1 MMIRMLVLLG
11 TVMIPAVPKASARVP
26 SDATILGT
34 LAASDAN
41 EIEEAKL
48 GSSKAKALEVKDYA
62 DVLVRD
68 TERLRQEA
76 VVLATRLAIT
86 PVVDTSGAASHRD
99 LMTKLNA
106 LAGVA
111 FDHAFVQAMVDA
123 HKAALAKLSGSFLP
137 AASNPQLKA
146 YIRKLIPTVRD
157 HETMGERWLSTHK

>member
-1 MMIRMLVLLG
+1 MFIRMLLVLG
-11 TVMIPAVPKASARVP
+11 AVMIPVVPISPARVP
-26 SDATILGT
+26 TDATILGT

-41 EIEEAKL
+41 EIEAAKL
-48 GSSKAKALEVKDYA
+48 GSSKATALEVKDYA

-76 VVLATRLAIT
+76 TALAARLGIT
-86 PVVDTSGAASHRD
+86 PVVDTSGAAAHRD

-111 FDHAFVQAMVDA
+111 FDHAFVQAMVDE
-123 HKAALAKLSGSFLP
+123 HKTALAKLSGSFLP
-137 AASNPQLKA
+137 AASNAQLKT

-157 HETMGERWLSTHK
+157 HETMGGRWLSAHK